1 MRDFVCLAHEVPL
14 DGAASLDDLPGA
26 GRLDLLARFVTSAL
40 LTSHGVRED
49 TAAHLVVRDQFT
61 VRVDGATVRNLRP
74 DERSTAAR
82 LRDALDARDG
92 AIGHQEA
99 EPSPGVHVGRF
110 DLAATLD
117 RLDGP
122 LVQCHEAGTPLP
134 EESVPEDPTFVL
146 SDHRDFT
153 DAEADLL
160 AERADARVSVG
171 PERLHADQTVTV
183 AHNWLDT
190 GGYRTY

>member
-1 MRDFVCLAHEVPL
+1 MRDFVCLAHDLPL
-14 DGAASLDDLPGA
+14 DGPDSLDDLPGA
-26 GRLDLLARFVTSAL
+26 GRLDLCCRVVTSGL

-49 TAAHLVVRDQFT
+49 AAVHLVVQDEFT
-61 VRVDGATVRNLRP
+61 VRFDGRSVRHLRP

-82 LRDALDARDG
+82 LRDALDAKDG

-110 DLAATLD
+110 GLAATLA

-122 LVQCHEAGTPLP
+122 LLHCHEAGMPLA
-134 EESVPEDPTFVL
+134 EEPVPADPTFVL

-153 DAEADLL
+153 DAEAALL

-190 GGYRTY
+190 DGYRSY

>member
-1 MRDFVCLAHEVPL
+1 MRDVVCLAHEVPL
-14 DGAASLDDLPGA
+14 DPPASLDDLPGA
-26 GRLDLLARFVTSAL
+26 GRLDLLARFVTGGL

-49 TAAHLVVRDQFT
+49 AAVHLVVRDELT
-61 VRVDGATVRNLRP
+61 IRVDGGAVRNLRP

-82 LRDALDARDG
+82 LRDALDAKDG

-99 EPSPGVHVGRF
+99 EPSPGVSVGRF
-110 DLAATLD
+110 DLAATLS

-122 LVQCHEAGTPLP
+122 VVHCHEDGTPLP
-134 EESVPEDPTFVL
+134 DEPVPADPTFVL

-153 DAEADLL
+153 DAEAALL
-160 AERADARVSVG
+160 ADRADARVSVG

-190 GGYRTY
+190 DGYRTY

>member
-14 DGAASLDDLPGA
+14 DGTVSLDDLPGA

-49 TAAHLVVRDQFT
+49 AAAHLVVRDEFT

-110 DLAATLD
+110 DLAATLS

-122 LVQCHEAGTPLP
+122 LVQCHEAGTPLS
-134 EESVPEDPTFVL
+134 EESVPDDPTFVL

>member
-14 DGAASLDDLPGA
+14 DAAVSLDDLPGT
-26 GRLDLLARFVTSAL
+26 GRLDLLSRFVTGAL

-49 TAAHLVVRDQFT
+49 AAAHLVVRDELT
-61 VRVDGATVRNLRP
+61 VRVDGGAVRNLRP

-82 LRDALDARDG
+82 IRDALDARES

-122 LVQCHEAGTPLP
+122 LVQLHEDGTPLAEQP
-134 EESVPEDPTFVL
+134 VPDDPTFVL

-153 DAEADLL
+153 DAEDDLL
-160 AERADARVSVG
+160 AERADARVSVA

-190 GGYRTY
+190 DGYRTY

>member
-1 MRDFVCLAHEVPL
+1 MRDFVCIAHDLAPDDAVP
-14 DGAASLDDLPGA
+14 LDDLPGA

-49 TAAHLVVRDQFT
+49 AAAHLVVGGLT
-61 VRVDGATVRNLRP
+61 VRVEGQAVRNLRP

-82 LRDALDARDG
+82 IRDALDAREG

-99 EPSPGVHVGRF
+99 EPSPGVHVGWF
-110 DLAATLD
+110 DLDATLA

-122 LVQCHEAGTPLP
+122 LVQLHEAGTPLADEP
-134 EESVPEDPTFVL
+134 VPADPTFVL
-146 SDHRDFT
+146 SDHREFT
-153 DAEADLL
+153 DAETDLL
-160 AERADARVSVG
+160 ARRADARVSVG
-171 PERLHADQTVTV
+171 PQRLHADQTVTV

-190 GGYRTY
+190 DGFRAY